1 MGPRAGNMGWRTV
14 GGGKEAGMGRRG
26 WGVGRTGDKGEWGRR
41 YGAKG
46 PRAPQT
52 PADDGGRCCRAK
64 DSRVCRCPHPGVSHF
79 ARGGGE
85 FYGVLWQRRG
95 RQRPLGVTAWI
106 SGGGV
111 GFALRFAMG
120 GRRRGGFF
128 GTASGLILPNAQ
140 QLLGWRSAPG
150 VTTVGWGA
158 PEMRPHCN
166 PGGGAAVWQRH
177 LRVAP
182 GGPHPVLKAAA
193 LFLRGALPLS
203 VPSATTRWGGGVGG
217 ASPPR

>member
-1 MGPRAGNMGWRTV
+1 MLQSEGQPSV
-14 GGGKEAGMGRRG
+14 PLSPPGG
-26 WGVGRTGDKGEWGRR
+26 VTLC
-41 YGAKG
+41 
-46 PRAPQT
+46 T
-52 PADDGGRCCRAK
+52 
-64 DSRVCRCPHPGVSHF
+64 
-79 ARGGGE
+79 GGGE
-85 FYGVLWQRRG
+85 EFHGVLWQRRG

-106 SGGGV
+106 NGGGV

-120 GRRRGGFF
+120 GGGVGGFF

-182 GGPHPVLKAAA
+182 GG
-193 LFLRGALPLS
+193 S
-203 VPSATTRWGGGVGG
+203 PSR
-217 ASPPR
+217 P